1 MAEPVVSIVM
11 GSDSDMAIVEGA
23 IDILKK
29 FGIAYDV
36 NVISAHRSP
45 ERALEFAKDARKRG
59 LKAIIACAG
68 SAAHLAG
75 VLASHT
81 TVPVIGIPAPSS
93 DLKGLDALLAT
104 VQMPAGVPVATMA
117 IGKSGAANGAILAI
131 QMMALTDNDLRKK
144 LEEYKCELAKKVEDA
159 DKKIKEKTK

>member
-1 MAEPVVSIVM
+1 M
-11 GSDSDMAIVEGA
+11 GSDSDMVIAEGA
-23 IDILKK
+23 VDILKK

-45 ERALEFAKDARKRG
+45 ERALEFAKNARKRG

-81 TVPVIGIPAPSS
+81 TVPVIGIPSPSS

-159 DKKIKEKTK
+159 DKKIKEKTT

>member
-1 MAEPVVSIVM
+1 MAHPVISIVM
-11 GSDSDMAIVEGA
+11 GSDSDASIVEGA

-29 FGIAYDV
+29 FGVAYDV

-45 ERALEFAKDARKRG
+45 ERALEFAKNARKRG
-59 LKAIIACAG
+59 VKAIIACAG

-81 TVPVIGIPAPSS
+81 TVPVIGIPVPSS

-117 IGKSGAANGAILAI
+117 IGRSGASNGAVLAV
-131 QMMALTDNDLRKK
+131 QMLALTDGDLCKK
-144 LEEYKCELAKKVEDA
+144 LEEYKRELARKVEDA
-159 DKKIKEKTK
+159 DKKIKEKIR